1 MNRTPDS
8 ARNVPAFDG
17 SDEDIDFGFRTVRR
31 ADKSGLVR
39 DVFDSVASRYDLM
52 NDLMSGGVH
61 RLWKTAMI
69 DWMAPQPHQ
78 TLVDLAGGTGDISLR
93 FLRAGGG
100 KAVITDINEAMLSA
114 GRQRKEFNSL
124 GGRVSW
130 CVGNA
135 ESCPLPRPAPT
146 GSPLP
151 SGCATSPTAR
161 RRSPR
166 RIVLKP
172 GGRFLC
178 LEFSQVNSAVLAR
191 AYDAWSFNVLPRLG
205 QMVAG
210 DADSYRYLVESIRT
224 FPTPEV
230 LADMFAGAG
239 FAQVRVRACR
249 PASPASIRDGSSTD
263 ACLGLAD
270 DACHVPAAGD
280 RLASRAGRRA
290 WPHRKDHASSRVDA
304 PSVRK
309 PRQNGALG
317 QCAA

>member
-1 MNRTPDS
+1 MS
-8 ARNVPAFDG
+8 AEPETERKV
-17 SDEDIDFGFRTVRR
+17 SFGFEEVTESEKVARVKTVFR
-31 ADKSGLVR
+31 
-39 DVFDSVASRYDLM
+39 SVASRYDLM

-61 RLWKTAMI
+61 RLWKMAMI

-93 FLRAGGG
+93 YLRAGGG

-124 GGRVSW
+124 SGRVSW

-135 ESCPLPRPAPT
+135 ESLPF
-146 GSPLP
+146 
-151 SGCATSPTAR
+151 TSA
-161 RRSPR
+161 SAD
-166 RIVLKP
+166 RITIAFGLRNVTDREAAIAEAHRVLKP

-205 QMVAG
+205 QIVAG
-210 DADSYRYLVESIRT
+210 DANSYRYLVESIRT

-239 FAQVRVRACR
+239 FAQVRVRRLSAGIACIH
-249 PASPASIRDGSSTD
+249 SGWKLD
-263 ACLGLAD
+263 
-270 DACHVPAAGD
+270 
-280 RLASRAGRRA
+280 
-290 WPHRKDHASSRVDA
+290 
-304 PSVRK
+304 
-309 PRQNGALG
+309 
-317 QCAA
+317 